1 MSTLRVLP
9 RETYLNEHAETD
21 EVLMARLVDGDLA
34 AFDAL
39 YERHA
44 SRLRVFIARFIG
56 DRDAADDLLQEVF
69 LKVYRSPK
77 SFDPKAKFL
86 TWVYAVTRN
95 ACIDWLRR
103 KKIRFVPI
111 GPSDDDDDGMP
122 GIDPATPEYDR
133 PEDKALSAELADHVA
148 TVTDALSP
156 KLREVFVLCALQ
168 GLSYEEAADVIG
180 CPVKTVSSRLSRARD
195 SFFSKFKD
203 YLGDASLEAAPRG

>member
-9 RETYLNEHAETD
+9 RETFLNDHVETD

-44 SRLRVFIARFIG
+44 ARLRVFIARFIG

-103 KKIRFVPI
+103 KKIHFVPI
-111 GPSDDDDDGMP
+111 GPSDDDDGVP
-122 GIDPATPEYDR
+122 SVEPATPSYDR
-133 PEDKALSAELADHVA
+133 PADRVLSGELADRVA
-148 TVTDALSP
+148 AVTDALSP

-203 YLGDASLEAAPRG
+203 YLGDASLEAVLRG

>member
-9 RETYLNEHAETD
+9 RETFLNDHVETD

-44 SRLRVFIARFIG
+44 ARLRVFIARFIG

-103 KKIRFVPI
+103 KKIHFVPI
-111 GPSDDDDDGMP
+111 GPSDDDGVP
-122 GIDPATPEYDR
+122 SVEPATPSYDR
-133 PEDKALSAELADHVA
+133 PADRVLSGELADRVA
-148 TVTDALSP
+148 AVTDALSP

-203 YLGDASLEAAPRG
+203 YLGDASLEAVLRG